1 MWRPKPWLAFVFNNY
16 GMGTDVLGSPGTSR
30 IHTDDSVEIRE
41 YNNQEGFLDM
51 AAMSLTGDLGCE
63 YGNGVSCWGKGGNPK
78 QAFLG
83 WMAYQRFQFAKDH
96 YGITLGGGQMNNPGR
111 YLTLLQPINGADAI
125 SGSPYFTGNPGDKYH
140 AYDAT
145 ATFDYMPS
153 QWLTFRSEIGYRHT
167 DVPYWS
173 GRGGI
178 TPPGGNTGS
187 PSSYVCTNGTTSAVS
202 SFAPSGLGYAADAA
216 GVQASCAGTAFPTAW
231 QPDLRKSQIVATF
244 AIMTRF

>member
-1 MWRPKPWLAFVFNNY
+1 
-16 GMGTDVLGSPGTSR
+16 
-30 IHTDDSVEIRE
+30 
-41 YNNQEGFLDM
+41 
-51 AAMSLTGDLGCE
+51 
-63 YGNGVSCWGKGGNPK
+63 
-78 QAFLG
+78 
-83 WMAYQRFQFAKDH
+83 MAYQRFQFKHDL
-96 YGITLGGGQMNNPGR
+96 YGITLGGGYMNNTGR

-125 SGSPYFTGNPGDKYH
+125 SGSPYFTENPGDKMH

-153 QWLTFRSEIGYRHT
+153 QWLTFRTEMGYRHT

-187 PSSYVCTNGTTSAVS
+187 PGSYVCTNGSASQVAA
-202 SFAPSGLGYAADAA
+202 FAPSGNGFSADALA
-216 GVQASCAGTAFPTAW
+216 LAASCSGIGAGWTAW
-231 QPDLRKSQIVATF
+231 SPDLRKSQITATF

>member
-1 MWRPKPWLAFVFNNY
+1 
-16 GMGTDVLGSPGTSR
+16 
-30 IHTDDSVEIRE
+30 
-41 YNNQEGFLDM
+41 M
-51 AAMSLTGDLGCE
+51 AAMSFTGDLGCE
-63 YGNGVSCWGKGGNPK
+63 YGGSVSCWCKGGNPK
-78 QAFLG
+78 QSFVG

-96 YGITLGGGQMNNPGR
+96 YGITLGGGQLNNPGR

-153 QWLTFRSEIGYRHT
+153 QWLTFRGEMGYRHS

-187 PSSYVCTNGTTSAVS
+187 PGSYVCTNGTTSAVS
-202 SFAPSGLGYAADAA
+202 SFSPSGNGYAADAA
-216 GVQASCAGTAFPTAW
+216 AVQASCAGTAFPTAW
-231 QPDLRKSQIVATF
+231 QPDLRHSQIVATF